1 MNKICY
7 GCGAKLQSLDKESL
21 GYIPEKKRDDAKYC
35 MRCFRL
41 MHYGEEAVN
50 ETPKD
55 VKEIV
60 NKINKDVRFVIFL
73 VDFVN
78 LNKEVIDIFR
88 SIKKRKVLIVNKCEL
103 IPENIKKERI
113 IEYIHDYYEINDD
126 IKIKGGKNSHGA
138 KSILNY
144 LEKKDIHEAYILG
157 ISNSGKSTLIN
168 DLMDICDSK
177 TAKIVVN
184 AKANTTLDFIRVNL
198 RDDLTLID
206 SPGFILNNALNH
218 DVLGKDVKAYSMQMK
233 ECETVALFDNKY
245 YFKFESDTPFTLFT
259 SSDAKRVVKKYFR
272 AADGL
277 VNKIEITSP
286 NTDVVIIGMGFIT
299 IKKPTVITT
308 NIDLKHI
315 ELRPSMFGGTID
327 EN

>member
-1 MNKICY
+1 MNKICF
-7 GCGAKLQSLDKESL
+7 GCGAKLQTTDKEIL
-21 GYIPEKKRDDAKYC
+21 GYIPESKQKDAKYC

-41 MHYGEEAVN
+41 MHYGEHVSN

-73 VDFVN
+73 VDFIN
-78 LNKEVIDIFR
+78 LNKEVVDIFKA
-88 SIKKRKVLIVNKCEL
+88 IKKRKVLVVNKCEL
-103 IPENIKKERI
+103 IPDYIKRERLVD
-113 IEYIHDYYEINDD
+113 YIRDYYGVCDD
-126 IKIKGGKNSHGA
+126 IKLKGGKNTHGA

-144 LEKKDIHEAYILG
+144 LEIRDIHEAYILG

-168 DLMDICDSK
+168 DLMDICESK
-177 TAKIVVN
+177 AAKIVVN

-206 SPGFILNNALNH
+206 SPGFILNNSLNH
-218 DVLGKDVKAYSMQMK
+218 DVTNKGITAYAMQMK
-233 ECETVALFDNKY
+233 ECETVGLLDNKY
-245 YFKFESDTPFTLFT
+245 FLKFETGTPFTFFT
-259 SSDAKRVVKKYFR
+259 SNDAKRVVKKYFK

-277 VNKIEITSP
+277 VNKIEIKNA
-286 NTDVVIIGMGFIT
+286 NTDIVLMGIGFIT

-308 NIDLKHI
+308 NIDLKYI
-315 ELRPSMFGGTID
+315 EVRPSMFGGY
-327 EN
+327 